1 MADKVPNKIKIM
13 QAHEEAKKEAA
24 KKLPKKE
31 TDSGAKN
38 KHPRQN

>member
-1 MADKVPNKIKIM
+1 MADDKSKVKIY
-13 QAHEEAKKEAA
+13 QAHEKAKKEAA
-24 KKLPKKE
+24 KKLPQKE